1 MKVLVTGGAGFIG
14 SHACLELAGQGHDVV
29 IVDNFT
35 NSSPNVVSRL
45 ESVAGVPMPAHS
57 LDVRDRDGLAALFRR
72 EPIDAVLHFAAHKSV
87 GDSWIE
93 PLAFF
98 DNNIAGTI
106 TLLRAMRDAG
116 VARFIFS
123 SSCTVYGAPES
134 MPVDEEASLHVAS
147 PYGRTKRVV
156 EEMLQDIARADPAF
170 RFASLRYFN
179 PAGAHPSGR
188 VGEDP
193 RGTFFNLMPILCQIA
208 VGKRGGLDIFG
219 TDWPTSDG
227 TCVRDYIHV
236 VDLAKAHVAALD
248 YLVEKERNLA
258 VNVGTGRGFSVREI
272 VRTFERET
280 GRSIPCRE
288 VGRREGDVAAIW
300 ADPSLAQHELGWR
313 AELDLAAMCRDAW
326 RWQVGNPDG
335 YDS

>member
-1 MKVLVTGGAGFIG
+1 MRVLVAGGAGFIG
-14 SHACLELAGQGHDVV
+14 SHACLELAAQGHDVV
-29 IVDNFT
+29 IVDNFA
-35 NSSPNVVSRL
+35 NSSPSVVSRL
-45 ESVAGVPMPAHS
+45 ESVAGVPMPAHN

-72 EPIDAVLHFAAHKSV
+72 GPIDAVVHFAALKSV
-87 GDSWIE
+87 GDSWSE
-93 PLAFF
+93 PLEFF

-106 TLLRAMRDAG
+106 TLLKAMRDAG
-116 VARFIFS
+116 VGKFIFS

-134 MPVDEEASLHVAS
+134 TPVDEDASLHVAS
-147 PYGRTKRVV
+147 PYGRTKLVV
-156 EEMLQDIARADPAF
+156 EEMLQDIARADPGF

-193 RGTFFNLMPILCQIA
+193 RGSFFNLMPILCQVA
-208 VGKRGGLDIFG
+208 VGKRDGLDIFG
-219 TDWPTSDG
+219 TDWPTPDG

-236 VDLAKAHVAALD
+236 VDLARAHVGALD
-248 YLVEKERNLA
+248 FLVEKDRNLA

-288 VGRREGDVAAIW
+288 VGRREGDFAAVW
-300 ADPSLAQHELGWR
+300 ADPSLAGRELGWR

-326 RWQVGNPDG
+326 RWQVENPDG